1 MRGRYIW
8 AVILVIVG
16 LWLLLDNL
24 NLLPGLTWGAFWAI
38 VLIAAGLALIL
49 ANRGHRSTAADVV
62 DDNIPLGGATAA
74 RVVINH
80 GAGRLIVRGGE
91 APGYL
96 AWGRFGGGL
105 KKTAALVSGSLLEAQ
120 LELPPGGWLDRSF
133 AWTGAGAL
141 DWDVTFNSAV
151 PMDLKLQTG
160 ASEQYID
167 LAPLRLTRFELST
180 GASSTTV
187 TLPAA
192 AGHTEGR
199 IAAGA
204 ASIHIVVPAGV
215 AVRVK
220 TSVGMGSVS
229 ADESRFPRVQGG
241 FESPGFATA
250 PHRVELMLEGGLAS
264 YDLR

>member
-1 MRGRYIW
+1 MRGKYIW
-8 AVILVIVG
+8 AIILVIVG
-16 LWLLLDNL
+16 LWLLLENL
-24 NLLPGLTWGAFWAI
+24 NLLPGLTWDAFWAI

-49 ANRGHRSTAADVV
+49 ANLGHRSTAAEVV
-62 DDNIPLGGATAA
+62 EDNIPLGGATAA
-74 RVVINH
+74 RVVVNH

-120 LELPPGGWLDRSF
+120 LELPAGGWLDKSF

-141 DWDVTFNSAV
+141 DWDVTFSSAV
-151 PMDLKLQTG
+151 PLDLKLQTG

-167 LAPLRLTRFELST
+167 LAPLKCTRFELNT

-187 TLPAA
+187 TLPAT
-192 AGHTEGR
+192 AGYTEGR

-215 AVRVK
+215 AVRAK
-220 TSVGMGSVS
+220 TSVGLSSVNV
-229 ADESRFPRVQGG
+229 DQTRFPPVKDG
-241 FESPGFATA
+241 FESPGFATS
-250 PHRVELMLEGGLAS
+250 PHRVELVLEGGLAT

>member
-8 AVILVIVG
+8 AIILMIVG
-16 LWLLLDNL
+16 LWLLMDNL

-49 ANRGHRSTAADVV
+49 ANRGHRSTTPEVV
-62 DDNIPLGGATAA
+62 EDNIPLGGASAA
-74 RVVINH
+74 RVVVNH
-80 GAGRLIVRGGE
+80 GAGRLVVRGGE
-91 APGYL
+91 APGHL

-105 KKTAALVSGSLLEAQ
+105 KKTAAVVSGSLLEAR

-141 DWDVTFNSAV
+141 DWDVTFNSAI
-151 PMDLKLQTG
+151 PLELKLQTG
-160 ASEQYID
+160 ASEQFID
-167 LAPLRLTRFELST
+167 LAPLKATRFELNT
-180 GASSTTV
+180 GASSTTL
-187 TLPAA
+187 TLPAT

-204 ASIHIVVPAGV
+204 ASIRIVVPSGV
-215 AVRVK
+215 ALRVK

-241 FESPGFATA
+241 FESQGFATA
-250 PHRVELMLEGGLAS
+250 VHRVELVLEGGLAT